1 MNISVVV
8 HSLMLPK
15 LEVSQGTFQA
25 SEDKRKA
32 LQHTSAERL
41 LGKHGLLALFRSPLE
56 GSSVI
61 CQCVD
66 RTGGYAVMAETRASE
81 TVGALRS
88 RTAGF

>member
-8 HSLMLPK
+8 HGLTLPK

-25 SEDKRKA
+25 TEDKRKA
-32 LQHTSAERL
+32 LQHTSAGRL
-41 LGKHGLLALFRSPLE
+41 LGKHGLLAPLE
-56 GSSVI
+56 GSNVI

-81 TVGALRS
+81 TVGVLRS
-88 RTAGF
+88 RTARF